1 MPRPKS
7 KTASA
12 QALVGLW
19 AIALTAF
26 VIATL
31 YFARELLIPLAVSA
45 LLTFLI
51 SPFVGRLE
59 RWLGRIAAV
68 LLAVVL
74 LFAAVGAAGWMVSR
88 QLVDL
93 AAKLPEYKGN
103 IAAKLHTFQPQRGS
117 TFSKVFQTVDE
128 LKKELPGGTPSGPT
142 ITQESGKPETAVA
155 SPPHPPVPATPV
167 KVVETSKANPF
178 ALVRTMI
185 TPLIGPLGTA
195 FLVLILLI
203 FMLFERED
211 LRSRLI
217 RLIGQDR
224 ISATTQAME
233 DAADRVSRYLQMQ
246 LLVNVIYGVC
256 IAVAL
261 YFIGV
266 PNALLWGAFG
276 TVLRFVPYVGPW
288 IAALFPTLLALAVSP
303 GWIKP
308 VLTVALLTAIEL
320 ILSNVLEPLLY
331 GKHTGISSIALIL
344 AAVFWTWLWGP
355 LGLVLATPLTV
366 CMVVMGRHV
375 PRLAFL
381 NVLLSDEEALTPAE
395 DCYHRLLTVGEQDEI
410 ELAEAY
416 LKENSLTAFYDAVL
430 IPAMSTAETDARLG
444 ALEDEQLDHLR
455 QSVRDMIEDLGT
467 RPAVASTASQDDT
480 VSQQEAQH
488 NLTSTMAVLPRRV
501 YCLPA
506 QAERDELAGAMLT
519 QLLQQQGFE
528 AATAPGK
535 LSAGELLGLVE
546 KADVDVVCISVVM
559 PSTIIHAR
567 YLCKKVRTRF
577 PRVKIIIGLWG
588 ATENI
593 TEATGRLRDSG
604 ADEVVVSLA
613 EALTQIAKT
622 APLLAEKMSQAPIPD
637 DEEERLAA
645 LAELQLLDTEAEP
658 VFDRIIAKL
667 ARVFEMPMALISLV
681 DRHRLFFK
689 SHTGLPDDLA
699 KSRQAPRDVSVCGHV
714 VSKNEITVIEDLAR
728 DRRFANNPWIRER
741 GLRFYAGAP
750 LHAPNGQP
758 IGSLCLLDVKPREF
772 TNRDRRHLQEYAGEV
787 MEEIGRRRSALSKPQ
802 RLEGAIPRDPAL
814 QNA

>member
-1 MPRPKS
+1 
-7 KTASA
+7 
-12 QALVGLW
+12 
-19 AIALTAF
+19 
-26 VIATL
+26 
-31 YFARELLIPLAVSA
+31 
-45 LLTFLI
+45 
-51 SPFVGRLE
+51 
-59 RWLGRIAAV
+59 
-68 LLAVVL
+68 
-74 LFAAVGAAGWMVSR
+74 
-88 QLVDL
+88 
-93 AAKLPEYKGN
+93 
-103 IAAKLHTFQPQRGS
+103 
-117 TFSKVFQTVDE
+117 
-128 LKKELPGGTPSGPT
+128 
-142 ITQESGKPETAVA
+142 
-155 SPPHPPVPATPV
+155 
-167 KVVETSKANPF
+167 
-178 ALVRTMI
+178 
-185 TPLIGPLGTA
+185 
-195 FLVLILLI
+195 
-203 FMLFERED
+203 
-211 LRSRLI
+211 
-217 RLIGQDR
+217 
-224 ISATTQAME
+224 
-233 DAADRVSRYLQMQ
+233 
-246 LLVNVIYGVC
+246 
-256 IAVAL
+256 
-261 YFIGV
+261 
-266 PNALLWGAFG
+266 
-276 TVLRFVPYVGPW
+276 
-288 IAALFPTLLALAVSP
+288 
-303 GWIKP
+303 
-308 VLTVALLTAIEL
+308 
-320 ILSNVLEPLLY
+320 LLY

-416 LKENSLTAFYDAVL
+416 LKENSLTAFYDVVL
-430 IPAMSTAETDARLG
+430 IPAMSAAETDARLG

-455 QSVRDMIEDLGT
+455 QSVRDMLEDLGT

-480 VSQQEAQH
+480 EQKAQH
-488 NLTSTMAVLPRRV
+488 NLTATTMAVMPRCV

-528 AATAPGK
+528 AATAPNK

-546 KADVDVVCISVVM
+546 KADVDVVCISVVA

-577 PRVKIIIGLWG
+577 PKVKIIIGLWG

-593 TEATGRLRDSG
+593 AEATGRLRDSG

-613 EALTQIAKT
+613 EALNQIAKT
-622 APLLAEKMSQAPIPD
+622 APLLAEEMSQAPIPD

-645 LAELQLLDTEAEP
+645 LADLQLLDTEAEP
-658 VFDRIIAKL
+658 VFDNIVAKL

-772 TNRDRRHLQEYAGEV
+772 TNRDRRHLQEYASDV
-787 MEEIGRRRSALSKPQ
+787 MAEIGRRRSTLNKLGQLSEP
-802 RLEGAIPRDPAL
+802 LPPRTAL
-814 QNA
+814 QSA

>member
-68 LLAVVL
+68 LLAVGL

-488 NLTSTMAVLPRRV
+488 NLTATMAVLPRRV

-546 KADVDVVCISVVM
+546 KADVDVVCISVVT

-577 PRVKIIIGLWG
+577 PKVKIIIGLWG

-613 EALTQIAKT
+613 EALNQIAKT